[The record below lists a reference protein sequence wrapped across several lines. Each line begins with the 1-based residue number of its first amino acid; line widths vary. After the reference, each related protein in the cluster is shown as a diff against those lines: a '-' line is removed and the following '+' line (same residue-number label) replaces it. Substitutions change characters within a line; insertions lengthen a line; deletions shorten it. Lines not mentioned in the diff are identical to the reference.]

1 MGAGRLG
8 SSSLTER
15 YSRPVLE
22 VFRHPAPSSICPCKD
37 AVIGSLVVFLLGGS
51 DLRLDVQGQSADG
64 AGVAIAGFG
73 EVADRSHERS
83 P

>member
-1 MGAGRLG
+1 M
-8 SSSLTER
+8 
-15 YSRPVLE
+15 PE
-22 VFRHPAPSSICPCKD
+22 VFRQAAPSSIWTGKD

-73 EVADRSHERS
+73 EVTDRSHERS